1 MHALPDNL
9 ASGGSPRAGRLSQG
23 VYGLCELLRERI
35 RSGHYGE
42 EGRLPSEFVLVREL
56 GVSRTRLRAA
66 LEILRN
72 EGTLTRKRGHGT
84 FAAGRRLVHRPRRVR
99 GFAATVAARHLSVTR
114 EVLSASTWAM
124 DPLTADD
131 FGVAP
136 GTPMHV
142 VERLTRLNGEPFSLA
157 AYVVRGDLAPGLLTE
172 EFRGLDMRDWLAT
185 SSVVPLTSVDVTIEA
200 VAADARAAAHL
211 RCAEGTPLLRMNR
224 HFLVTNDELL
234 AFGSATMR
242 GDRFT
247 YQAAR
252 QPLDLAAKP
261 SPRKVPS
268 P

>member
-1 MHALPDNL
+1 MHALPDTL
-9 ASGGSPRAGRLSQG
+9 TSGSLRTDRLSQG

-35 RSGHYGE
+35 RAGHYGE
-42 EGRLPSEFVLVREL
+42 EGRLPSEFVLIREL

-84 FAAGRRLVHRPRRVR
+84 FASGRRLVHRPRRVR
-99 GFAATVAARHLSVTR
+99 GFAATVAARHLTVTR

-142 VERLTRLNGEPFSLA
+142 VERLTRLDGAPFSLG
-157 AYVVRGDLAPGLLTE
+157 AYVVRGDLAPDLLTQ
-172 EFRGLDMRDWLAT
+172 EFRGLDMRDWLAA
-185 SSVVPLTSVDVTIEA
+185 SSVVPLTSVDVTVEA
-200 VAADARAAAHL
+200 VAADARAAAYL
-211 RCAEGTPLLRMNR
+211 RCAEGSPLLRMNR
-224 HFLVTNDELL
+224 HFLVSDDELL

-242 GDRFT
+242 GDRFV

-252 QPLDLAAKP
+252 QPLDLAAERSQGKVS
-261 SPRKVPS
+261 SP
-268 P
+268 